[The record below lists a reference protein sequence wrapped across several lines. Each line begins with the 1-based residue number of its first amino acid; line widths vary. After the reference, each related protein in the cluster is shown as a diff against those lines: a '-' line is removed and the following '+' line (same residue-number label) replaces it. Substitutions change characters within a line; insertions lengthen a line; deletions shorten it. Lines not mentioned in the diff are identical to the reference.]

1 MEILVL
7 FPTKIA
13 VFMGV
18 SPKATFMKVKT
29 MLMKILFASLYYAD
43 VIYFDKLKTSG
54 NKQTENI

>member
-13 VFMGV
+13 VFIGV
-18 SPKATFMKVKT
+18 SPKATFMKT